1 MQAIF
6 WTMEEVAGR
15 AKQFYENGI
24 RQEVEHGENIGQ
36 MIVIDAETGEYGID
50 PSGVETAMKLKEKN
64 PVARLFTIRIG
75 YDVAIVF
82 GGERDSNSDNAIE

>member
-24 RQEVEHGENIGQ
+24 RQEVEHGDNIGQ

-50 PSGVETAMKLKEKN
+50 PSGVETAMKLKGKN
-64 PVARLFTIRIG
+64 PVARLFTMRIG
-75 YDVAIVF
+75 YNVAVVF
-82 GGERDSNSDNAIE
+82 GGEMERIAK

>member
-50 PSGVETAMKLKEKN
+50 PSGVETAMKLKSKN

-75 YDVAIVF
+75 YDVAVVF
-82 GGERDSNSDNAIE
+82 GGEMERVAK

>member
-50 PSGVETAMKLKEKN
+50 SSGVETAIKLKDKN
-64 PVARLFTIRIG
+64 PMARLFTIRIG
-75 YDVAIVF
+75 YDVAVVF
-82 GGERDSNSDNAIE
+82 GGEMERVAK

>member
-1 MQAIF
+1 MMQAIF

-50 PSGVETAMKLKEKN
+50 PSGVETAMKLKGEN

-75 YDVAIVF
+75 YDVAVVF
-82 GGERDSNSDNAIE
+82 GGEMERLDK

>member
-75 YDVAIVF
+75 YDVAVVF
-82 GGERDSNSDNAIE
+82 GGEMERVAK

>member
-64 PVARLFTIRIG
+64 PIARLFTIRIG
-75 YDVAIVF
+75 YDVAVVF
-82 GGERDSNSDNAIE
+82 GGEMERVAK

>member
-6 WTMEEVAGR
+6 WTMEEVASR

-50 PSGVETAMKLKEKN
+50 RSGVETAMKLKGKN

-75 YDVAIVF
+75 YDVAVVF
-82 GGERDSNSDNAIE
+82 GGEMERVAK

>member
-15 AKQFYENGI
+15 AKQFYENSI

-50 PSGVETAMKLKEKN
+50 PSGVETAMKLKAKN
-64 PVARLFTIRIG
+64 PVARLFTLRIG
-75 YDVAIVF
+75 YDVAVVF
-82 GGERDSNSDNAIE
+82 GGEMERVAK

>member
-50 PSGVETAMKLKEKN
+50 PSGVETALKLKEKN

-75 YDVAIVF
+75 YDVAVVF
-82 GGERDSNSDNAIE
+82 GGEMERVAK

>member
-6 WTMEEVAGR
+6 WTMEEVAAR

-50 PSGVETAMKLKEKN
+50 PSGVETAMKLKSKN

-75 YDVAIVF
+75 YDVAVVF
-82 GGERDSNSDNAIE
+82 GGEMERVAK

>member
-24 RQEVEHGENIGQ
+24 RQEVENIGQ

-50 PSGVETAMKLKEKN
+50 PSGMETAMKLKAKN
-64 PVARLFTIRIG
+64 PVA
-75 YDVAIVF
+75 
-82 GGERDSNSDNAIE
+82 

>member
-6 WTMEEVAGR
+6 WTMEEVASR

-50 PSGVETAMKLKEKN
+50 PSGVETAMKLKGKN

-75 YDVAIVF
+75 YDVAVVF
-82 GGERDSNSDNAIE
+82 GGEMERVAK

>member
-50 PSGVETAMKLKEKN
+50 PSGVETAMKLKAKN
-64 PVARLFTIRIG
+64 PIARLFTIRIG
-75 YDVAIVF
+75 PECYCIL
-82 GGERDSNSDNAIE
+82 